1 MSLVIKMI
9 QLTLSFLLLCILIN
23 HQNPYKEN
31 EKSVKESIQK
41 YISMVKQRRS
51 SQFSQGKLMISESI
65 KAPRKRKIWNIILL
79 GRQGW
84 KREGILDRAIQA
96 CPILKSIRHSA
107 EIEGAWASRN
117 HWFNQP
123 FHGWINYGILPF
135 FSGKNS
141 LPFFKGWSLSYS
153 DFPRLSFLPSIAN
166 ILEDKI
172 LFLDLGLITGFSPT
186 PILAIY
192 CCNDLPG

>member
-1 MSLVIKMI
+1 MEIKTSRNHSFMSLVIKMI

-41 YISMVKQRRS
+41 YISMVKQRKS

-107 EIEGAWASRN
+107 EIEGAWASGN
-117 HWFNQP
+117 HWFKSAFSWLNQLWD
-123 FHGWINYGILPF
+123 FAF
-135 FSGKNS
+135 F
-141 LPFFKGWSLSYS
+141 LRQELFAFLQRMIPLLLR
-153 DFPRLSFLPSIAN
+153 FP
-166 ILEDKI
+166 K
-172 LFLDLGLITGFSPT
+172 T
-186 PILAIY
+186 
-192 CCNDLPG
+192 